1 MRDRPDAEALI
12 AECRRVLQEELAP
25 GLQGEGRFKALMIAN
40 ALGMAGRELTAPA
53 EQADGEA
60 AARLVAALRRGEGH
74 GSAETYAA
82 LKRDVE
88 GRVAISNPKALK
100 DG

>member
-25 GLQGEGRFKALMIAN
+25 SLQGEARFKALMIAN
-40 ALGMAGRELTAPA
+40 ALGMAGRELAAPPA
-53 EQADGEA
+53 ETDGEA
-60 AARLVAALRRGEGH
+60 AAHLVTALRGGEGH

-88 GRVAISNPKALK
+88 ARVAISNPKALK

>member
-12 AECRRVLQEELAP
+12 AECRRVLRDELAP
-25 GLQGEGRFKALMIAN
+25 GLQGEARFKALMIAN
-40 ALGMAGRELTAPA
+40 ALGMAQRELAAPA

-60 AARLVAALRRGEGH
+60 AARLVAALRAGKGH

-88 GRVAISNPKALK
+88 RRVAISNPKALPK
-100 DG
+100 